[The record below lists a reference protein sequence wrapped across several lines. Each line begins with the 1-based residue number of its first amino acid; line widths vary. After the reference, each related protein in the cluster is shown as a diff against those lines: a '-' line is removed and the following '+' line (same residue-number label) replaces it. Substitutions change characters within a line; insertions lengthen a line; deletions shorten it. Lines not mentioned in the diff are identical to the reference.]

1 MRQAGRYMP
10 EYRALRANHTLLELC
25 KNPDLAAEIT
35 LQPVERLG
43 VDAAILFA
51 DLLLSPEAMG
61 MRVEFVKGEGPILH
75 NPIRSVAAIEQLRGP
90 ECAADLDYVCQ
101 ALRKL
106 RTVLKPEVALVGFGG
121 APFTLAS
128 YMIEGGPSRDYALTK
143 RMMVAE
149 PEMWNALM
157 QKIVAVQSQFLQD
170 QIAAGAQAIQIFDSW
185 VGCLSAEDYEM
196 YVLPHTQAL
205 IKNLET
211 PGIANY
217 LEQVTPIIHFATGV
231 SSFLPLISR
240 TGANVISLDW
250 RVDLADAWNQFGDVA
265 VQGNLDP
272 VALLYPLPELRRRVQ
287 ELIFSVR
294 HYPGH
299 IFNLGHG
306 ILQQTPVEN
315 VRAVVEMVHEF
326 SARDWS

>member
-1 MRQAGRYMP
+1 ME
-10 EYRALRANHTLLELC
+10 EYRALRARHTILELC

-43 VDAAILFA
+43 VDVAILFA

-75 NPIRSVAAIEQLRGP
+75 NPIRDTAAIERLRGP

-101 ALRKL
+101 ALRKV
-106 RTVLKPEVALVGFGG
+106 RAALKPEVALAGFGG

-157 QKIVAVQSQFLQD
+157 QKIVAVQSQFLLN

-185 VGCLSAEDYEM
+185 VGCLSASDYET

-211 PGIANY
+211 PGAETY
-217 LEQVTPIIHFATGV
+217 LDQETPIIHFATGV
-231 SSFLPLISR
+231 SSFLPLIGQ

-250 RVDLADAWNQFGDVA
+250 RVDLADAWMQFGDVA
-265 VQGNLDP
+265 AQGNLDP
-272 VALLYPLPELRRRVQ
+272 VALLYPLPELRRRVK
-287 ELIFSVR
+287 ELIYSVR

-306 ILQQTPVEN
+306 ILQQTPVDN
-315 VRAVVEMVHEF
+315 VRAVVEMVHEY
-326 SARDWS
+326 SARDWGEN

>member
-1 MRQAGRYMP
+1 MP
-10 EYRALRANHTLLELC
+10 EYRALRAKHSLLELC

-61 MRVEFVKGEGPILH
+61 MKVEFVKGEGPLLH
-75 NPIRSVAAIEQLRGP
+75 NPLRDLAAIEQLRGP

-101 ALRKL
+101 ALRQL
-106 RTVLKPEVALVGFGG
+106 RKALRPEIALLGFAG

-128 YMIEGGPSRDYALTK
+128 YMIEGGPSRDYAVTK
-143 RMMVAE
+143 RMMSCE

-157 QKIVAVQSQFLQD
+157 AKIVAVQSQFLRN
-170 QIAAGAQAIQIFDSW
+170 QIAAGAQAVQIFDSW
-185 VGCLSAEDYEM
+185 AGCLSPSDYET

-205 IKNLET
+205 IAALA
-211 PGIANY
+211 GRA
-217 LEQVTPIIHFATGV
+217 PIIHFATGV
-231 SSFLPLISR
+231 STFLLAIAR

-250 RVDLADAWNQFGDVA
+250 RVNLAESWKIFPNLA

-272 VALLYPLPELRRRVQ
+272 VALLFPLNELRKRVE
-287 ELIFSVR
+287 ELVSSV
-294 HYPGH
+294 HGAPGY

-306 ILQQTPVEN
+306 VLQQTPVEN
-315 VRAVVEMVHEF
+315 VRAVVEMVHEY
-326 SARDWS
+326 SARDAVSA

>member
-1 MRQAGRYMP
+1 MRQAGRYME
-10 EYRALRANHTLLELC
+10 EYRALRARHTVLELC

-61 MRVEFVKGEGPILH
+61 MRVEFVKGEGPVLH
-75 NPIRSVAAIEQLRGP
+75 HPIRDVAAIQRLRGP

-106 RTVLKPEVALVGFGG
+106 RAALKPEVALVGFGG

-149 PEMWNALM
+149 PEMWSSLM
-157 QKIVAVQSQFLQD
+157 RKLVAVQSQFLRN

-185 VGCLSAEDYEM
+185 VGCLSASDYET

-205 IKNLET
+205 IKNLKT
-211 PGIANY
+211 PGAQTH
-217 LEQVTPIIHFATGV
+217 LDQETPIIHFATGV

-250 RVDLADAWNQFGDVA
+250 RVKLAEAWNQLGDLA

-272 VALLYPLPELRRRVQ
+272 VALLYPLPELRRRVKD
-287 ELIFSVR
+287 LVDSVR
-294 HYPGH
+294 HHRGH

-306 ILQQTPVEN
+306 ILQQTPVDN
-315 VRAVVEMVHEF
+315 VRAVVEMVHEY
-326 SARDWS
+326 SARD